1 MNEAAFY
8 MVGNMAEA
16 VAKNDKINAK

>member
-16 VAKNDKINAK
+16 IAKNDKINAK